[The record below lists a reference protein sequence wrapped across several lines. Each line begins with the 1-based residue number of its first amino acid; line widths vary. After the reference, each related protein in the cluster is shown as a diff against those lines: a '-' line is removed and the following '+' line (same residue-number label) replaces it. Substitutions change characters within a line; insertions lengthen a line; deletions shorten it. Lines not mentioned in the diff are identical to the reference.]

1 MRVTCTLLKYHA
13 NKFFLV
19 WIAAENTDTVVLPEQ
34 ADESQSPPQE
44 HEVKVQTEDT
54 TSEEVKNELTEEEIA
69 DIMVGHAEVL
79 TGTTIG

>member
-1 MRVTCTLLKYHA
+1 
-13 NKFFLV
+13 
-19 WIAAENTDTVVLPEQ
+19 LPEQ